1 MVLSA
6 VLVRC
11 SSTRSFVLLPTVSFV
26 LLVWSGKWARVEI
39 ADIDD
44 VDPRRV
50 RSRARLLD
58 AAATL
63 LSSGGVEAV
72 TVEAV
77 TRLSRVARTTL
88 YRHFASTTDLVAAA
102 FERLLP
108 QVDNPETSQSIRD
121 DLVTLMQRQAALI
134 EQAPLQ
140 LTTLAW
146 LAMVPK
152 QPGEEPNA
160 LGPLRMRVVNQYRE
174 PFDRVLTSSAAAA
187 ELDDPDLTMA
197 ITQLAGPLVFA
208 KLTGIRAMDVADL
221 ERLVDDFLAAHRR
234 RPPT

>member
-1 MVLSA
+1 M
-6 VLVRC
+6 
-11 SSTRSFVLLPTVSFV
+11 
-26 LLVWSGKWARVEI
+26 EI

-88 YRHFASTTDLVAAA
+88 YRHFESTTDLVAAA

-121 DLVTLMQRQAALI
+121 DLVKLMQRQAALI

-152 QPGEEPNA
+152 QPGEEPNTLA
-160 LGPLRMRVVNQYRE
+160 PLRMRVVNQYRE

>member
-1 MVLSA
+1 M
-6 VLVRC
+6 
-11 SSTRSFVLLPTVSFV
+11 
-26 LLVWSGKWARVEI
+26 EI

-88 YRHFASTTDLVAAA
+88 YRHFESTTDLVAAA

-121 DLVTLMQRQAALI
+121 DLVRNDQDLWIWEGVPSRKYDPGSHLIKSALQR
-134 EQAPLQ
+134 
-140 LTTLAW
+140 W
-146 LAMVPK
+146 
-152 QPGEEPNA
+152 
-160 LGPLRMRVVNQYRE
+160 R
-174 PFDRVLTSSAAAA
+174 
-187 ELDDPDLTMA
+187 
-197 ITQLAGPLVFA
+197 
-208 KLTGIRAMDVADL
+208 
-221 ERLVDDFLAAHRR
+221 
-234 RPPT
+234 